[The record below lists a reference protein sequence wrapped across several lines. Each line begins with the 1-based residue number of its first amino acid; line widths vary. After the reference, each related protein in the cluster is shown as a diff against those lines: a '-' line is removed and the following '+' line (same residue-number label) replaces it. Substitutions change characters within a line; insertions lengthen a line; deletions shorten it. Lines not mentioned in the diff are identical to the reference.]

1 MKRIRIPGLVDIVL
15 SDDAAEIESLAQNAN
30 LDRAYSD
37 RSLIV
42 NGQIIKRVRDALQIG
57 GRPFPTVSPKAAEGR
72 AEAQRALWNR
82 LTALAP
88 TYAQG
93 TDELNDLA
101 SFVRGEGPA
110 DACGLLVQQVV
121 GRLFVPTFT
130 ATQAS
135 WDAALVLNQAPRT
148 MNPALLLWWSLTKR
162 VDKAKLLLSAMVAGD
177 LAAVHA
183 IGVALHN
190 IVSGVVLM
198 RQLYSDENG
207 RAALSPESAGSQCI
221 FAPQTVIRQP
231 VTPVDSSEGRLDI
244 QTLVILKLQAAN
256 EMQANRDTSFLSQTW
271 SRCPADQWVPA
282 LLEGI
287 WRRACQPSSQR

>member
-57 GRPFPTVSPKAAEGR
+57 GRPFPTVSPNAAEGR

-256 EMQANRDTSFLSQTW
+256 EMQANRDMSFLSQTW